1 MAAGRVHCPGP
12 SGHSEPNVEFVEPE
26 EAWAGLRRQGVVKA
40 VDSKQELRLELD
52 GDATVVMDVACE
64 DHPAAGDL
72 PPSIVRVP
80 RAAMSNFV
88 EAVVHKMHL
97 QRTFAI
103 PVRRWREIFDA
114 VSEGMKTNT
123 AWREVDTSA
132 SIELNTRD
140 PLAFSPA
147 NAHTLRDLLRTLLQ
161 EARDTDHGLT
171 LCSDG
176 TPLVMEIMPRGEMI
190 VFAGHA
196 QLAKQCR
203 ELLSGAR
210 RD

>member
-1 MAAGRVHCPGP
+1 
-12 SGHSEPNVEFVEPE
+12 VEFVEPE

-52 GDATVVMDVACE
+52 GEQTVVLDVACE
-64 DHPAAGDL
+64 DHPGADEL
-72 PPSIVRVP
+72 PATIPRVP
-80 RAAMSNFV
+80 RAVMANFV

-97 QRTFAI
+97 QRK
-103 PVRRWREIFDA
+103 IFDA
-114 VSEGMKTNT
+114 VSEGMKTNA
-123 AWREVDTSA
+123 AWRQVDTSA

-140 PLAFSPA
+140 PLSFSPA
-147 NAHTLRDLLRTLLQ
+147 NAHTLRDLLKVLLQ

-196 QLAKQCR
+196 QLAKQCQ
-203 ELLSGAR
+203 ELLAGAR

>member
-1 MAAGRVHCPGP
+1 M
-12 SGHSEPNVEFVEPE
+12 EFVDPE
-26 EAWAGLRRQGVVKA
+26 EAWAPLRRQGVVKA
-40 VDSKQELRLELD
+40 VESPKELRLELAD
-52 GDATVVMDVACE
+52 SDSVVVMDIATD
-64 DHPAAGDL
+64 DHPDAAELGAG
-72 PPSIVRVP
+72 IKRVP
-80 RAAMSNFV
+80 RGALANFV

-103 PVRRWREIFDA
+103 PVGRWREIFDA
-114 VSEGMKTNT
+114 VSEGMKANA

-147 NAHTLRDLLRTLLQ
+147 NAHTLRDLLKVLLQ
-161 EARDTDHGLT
+161 EARETDHGLT

-196 QLAKQCR
+196 QLAKQCQ
-203 ELLSGAR
+203 ELLAGAR